1 MKRKYFFERIIMF
14 GKYKDLVEKASE
26 IELKSYFLDAKNIP
40 VENRTVLKCAYGCK
54 DYGTRSSCPPYVM
67 SIDEF
72 RKVIVEYNSAL
83 FLVDEHDTAEIFDIQ
98 EAWSG
103 LCKDAFYKMFK
114 LEQKAFREGFTFAHL
129 LRPGPCN

>member
-1 MKRKYFFERIIMF
+1 
-14 GKYKDLVEKASE
+14 
-26 IELKSYFLDAKNIP
+26 
-40 VENRTVLKCAYGCK
+40 
-54 DYGTRSSCPPYVM
+54 M